1 LKERS
6 GQRMLTRG
14 LGVGLA
20 IAKGIVEAHGG
31 TVEIESRE
39 GRGTKVT
46 IALPLSATCEE
57 VRRVG

>member
-1 LKERS
+1 
-6 GQRMLTRG
+6 MLTRG